1 MMAIHLDQRIV
12 ALNIFNRYVM
22 NLLTQDKY
30 VKKLSLLNPIH
41 FLALGFGSGKAAKA
55 PGTFGTLAAVPVVLL
70 MQQLTLTN
78 YLIITCISMLAGFYI
93 CGKAAKDMGVHDHGA
108 IVWDEVVGLM
118 ITMIA
123 APLGFVW
130 LVLGFV
136 LFRFFDIVKPWP
148 IRWLDAKVHG
158 GFGIMIDDVL
168 AGVFSL
174 IGVQLAVYYL

>member
-1 MMAIHLDQRIV
+1 MR
-12 ALNIFNRYVM
+12 
-22 NLLTQDKY
+22 LLTQDKF
-30 VKKLSLLNPIH
+30 VNKLSLTNPIH

-55 PGTFGTLAAVPVVLL
+55 PGTFGTLAAVPIVLL
-70 MQQLTLTN
+70 MQQLSLGH
-78 YLIITCISMLAGFYI
+78 YLLITILSMLAGFYI

-123 APLGFVW
+123 APAGFVW

-136 LFRFFDIVKPWP
+136 LFRFFDIIKPWP

-168 AGVFSL
+168 AGIFAL
-174 IGVQLAVYYL
+174 IGVQLAIYFL